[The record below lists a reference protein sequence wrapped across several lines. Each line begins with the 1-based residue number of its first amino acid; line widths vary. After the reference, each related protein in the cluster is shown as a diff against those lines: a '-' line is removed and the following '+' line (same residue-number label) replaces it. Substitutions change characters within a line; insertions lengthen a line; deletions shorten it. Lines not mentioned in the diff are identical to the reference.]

1 MQASILFLL
10 ESEWQG
16 EQKKIALQV
25 ASSHLLFNLSAL

>member
-1 MQASILFLL
+1 MQAYILSLL

-16 EQKKIALQV
+16 EQKKTVLHV